1 MTCELLANADLD
13 DIAGGEYSD
22 EGAAD
27 SYMDKMIAEYAT
39 GKGPGVAG
47 VNTSQRAPAVGG

>member
-1 MTCELLANADLD
+1 MVTSELLANADLD
-13 DIAGGEYSD
+13 DIAAGDYSD

-39 GKGPGVAG
+39 GNKSTALSGIP
-47 VNTSQRAPAVGG
+47 